1 MTFLFE
7 FLGPVWMDG
16 WGVWPQPSDSGCA
29 LWYIALPSPS
39 PIPRH
44 RYAPHSIQLGLLKV
58 LSTWLPR
65 KALGNSHDWLPE
77 SPATGTSCDCTYTRG
92 VQMSLLVLHVLCLC
106 PKELF
111 LSQPRI
117 QRFKAGLAVL
127 RLLMLVSQGLFL
139 RPAES
144 PEFLELTKQLRDKR
158 LCGARAVLENS
169 LQLGLLL
176 LYG

>member
-1 MTFLFE
+1 
-7 FLGPVWMDG
+7 
-16 WGVWPQPSDSGCA
+16 
-29 LWYIALPSPS
+29 
-39 PIPRH
+39 
-44 RYAPHSIQLGLLKV
+44 
-58 LSTWLPR
+58 
-65 KALGNSHDWLPE
+65 
-77 SPATGTSCDCTYTRG
+77 
-92 VQMSLLVLHVLCLC
+92 MSLLVLHVLCLC